1 MVERREAEDARLFV
15 WASKRASFFER
26 LDPTQPEN
34 IWLASAFSDQSSR
47 DLGPRNMFFAE
58 NLKKWN
64 ERKFK
69 IFGCK
74 NKLVTKL
81 KLSAELQKVTF
92 WAEFD
97 QYGWVVIL

>member
-15 WASKRASFFER
+15 WASKRASFCER
-26 LDPTQPEN
+26 LDPTQSEN

-58 NLKKWN
+58 NPKKW
-64 ERKFK
+64 KFK

-97 QYGWVVIL
+97 QYVWVVIL